1 MLSAFKLLRMY
12 WEKVAEPDRS
22 IDDEGLRYRLRTFTM
37 IFLVAA
43 LMTTAIFIGY
53 VFRSFVNPD
62 LRLHAI
68 SLAVTCALLYSAVW
82 MTRKGH
88 LQLPLLMLCL
98 YGAPANFSL
107 VVMRNEQVALHLYD
121 YLALIT
127 VIGGFFLSRRTMYG
141 VFIYNALWMLA
152 TPLLATAI
160 SYTTI
165 LEGPFLFNTMMLA
178 LSLVGVALYQ
188 GAEKRRNAVLE
199 RERIF
204 YKSLFEQSNDAVFL
218 MTLEGRN
225 FAANHRAEQL
235 LGYRIQEM
243 AQMEVA
249 GVVVQRERDAS
260 EVRRQALM
268 RGDTLTPYERTFH
281 HKDGTEIPSEVN
293 VALIRDEHGN
303 PLHFQSIVRDLRDRK
318 RLQEER
324 EHLARAE
331 ERISTM
337 RQFVSA
343 VSHDFRTML
352 AQIEMGTHLAQRA
365 LEQGNTTA
373 AQTKMLDI
381 SSSVQHMGDQLGNL
395 TTVASLMALSLAPCD
410 VSALIHGLTSA
421 MQDSADE
428 KGVQLRFHAES
439 DLSPVHADADKLHD
453 AVKQLVRN
461 ALTHSPHNGHVDIC
475 LQTQGGYVVI
485 AVKDKGIGIG
495 AEQIADLFQPLY
507 RSDFARTVDDGG
519 IGLGLTIVK
528 LIAEA
533 HGGKVEVES
542 APEQGST
549 FRMLLPVRHGD
560 SMSR

>member
-1 MLSAFKLLRMY
+1 MPLVLKMLRMC
-12 WEKVAEPDRS
+12 WVKIVEPAHW
-22 IDDEGLRYRLRTFTM
+22 IHEEGQRYRLRTFTM

-43 LMTTAIFIGY
+43 LMTTAIFLGY
-53 VFRSFVNPD
+53 ILRSFYNSD

-68 SLAVTCALLYSAVW
+68 SLAVTCVLLYSAVW

-107 VVMRNEQVALHLYD
+107 VVMRNEQIALHLYD

-127 VIGGFFLSRRTMYG
+127 VIGGLFLSRRTMYG
-141 VFIYNALWMLA
+141 VFIYNALWMLV
-152 TPLLATAI
+152 TPLLAPAI
-160 SYTTI
+160 SYATI
-165 LEGPFLFNTMMLA
+165 LEGPFLFNAMMLA
-178 LSLVGVALYQ
+178 LSLVGVTLYQ
-188 GAEKRRNAVLE
+188 GAEKRRNTTLE

-204 YKSLFEQSNDAVFL
+204 YKSLFEQSNDAIFL
-218 MTLEGRN
+218 MTLEGRS
-225 FAANHRAEQL
+225 FSANQRAEQL
-235 LGYRIQEM
+235 LGYSNQEI
-243 AQMEVA
+243 AQMEIA
-249 GVVVQRERDAS
+249 GVVVHRERDAS
-260 EVRRQALM
+260 ELRRQALM

-318 RLQEER
+318 RLQAER
-324 EHLARAE
+324 EQLARVE

-365 LEQGNTTA
+365 LENDNPTA
-373 AQTKMLDI
+373 AQAKLLNI
-381 SSSVQHMGDQLGNL
+381 SASVHHMGEQLGNL
-395 TTVASLMALSLAPCD
+395 STVASLMSLSLALCD
-410 VSALIHGLTSA
+410 VNALLQGLTSA
-421 MQDSADE
+421 MKASADE
-428 KGVQLRFHAES
+428 KGVQLRFHTEA
-439 DLSPVHADADKLHD
+439 DLAPVHVDADKLHD

-461 ALTHSPHNGHVDIC
+461 ALTHSHRDGHIDIC
-475 LQTQGGYVVI
+475 TQMQGGYVEI
-485 AVKDKGIGIG
+485 AVKDEGIGID
-495 AEQIADLFQPLY
+495 EQQIAHLFQPLY
-507 RSDFARTVDDGG
+507 RSDFARTVDEGG

-533 HGGKVEVES
+533 HGGKIEVES

-549 FRMLLPVRHGD
+549 FRMLLPAQKH
-560 SMSR
+560 